1 MKKVL
6 GLILVL
12 AMVLGLVGCSSN
24 STETTAAPA
33 ETGTEAAGTEAAGD
47 TTEAP
52 ATGGTVSVAM
62 VTDTGGVNDKS
73 FNEGAWT
80 GLQLA
85 KQELG
90 IEVKYLESTTETDYA
105 PNLDTLYD
113 EGHDLIIG
121 IGFLMADAI
130 REAAEAHPDQAYAIV
145 DDDTC
150 ADLPNVTCLMFKQAQ
165 ASYLVGAVAGKMSET
180 GNVGFVLGMA
190 SPVMH
195 QFGYGYCAG
204 VLDTNPDAT
213 IQQYNANAFGDSAAG
228 KAAAIT
234 MYTNGADIIY
244 HAAGGTGLGVIEAAS
259 EQGKYAIGVDVDQAY
274 IAPEAVL
281 TSAMKRVDNAVYDIA
296 KQCQEGNIT
305 TGVITYDLASGGV
318 GIAPTQDLLTEEVIA
333 YVEEVEA
340 KILSGEIV
348 VPETQEDFDAKYPDV
363 YTLDDEE

>member
-12 AMVLGLVGCSSN
+12 AMVLGLAGCSSKPAETTAAPTTAAPG
-24 STETTAAPA
+24 TEAADTTAAPA
-33 ETGTEAAGTEAAGD
+33 ETDKTI
-47 TTEAP
+47 
-52 ATGGTVSVAM
+52 SVAM

-73 FNEGAWT
+73 FNEGAWA
-80 GLQLA
+80 GLQKA
-85 KQELG
+85 AADLG
-90 IEVKYLESTTETDYA
+90 IKVKYLESKTETDYA

-121 IGFLMADAI
+121 IGFLMADAV

-145 DDDTC
+145 DDATN

-204 VLDTNPDAT
+204 VLDTNPDAQ
-213 IQQYNANAFGDSAAG
+213 IQQYNANAFGDAAAG
-228 KAAAIT
+228 KAAANS
-234 MYTNGADIIY
+234 MFTNGADVVY
-244 HAAGGTGLGVIEAAS
+244 HAAGGTGIGVIEAAK
-259 EQGKYAIGVDVDQAY
+259 EQGKYAIGVDIDQAY
-274 IAPEAVL
+274 VAPEAVL

-296 KQCQEGNIT
+296 KQCSEGNIV
-305 TGVITYDLASGGV
+305 TGEITYDLASGGV

-348 VPETQEDFDAKYPDV
+348 VPESKEDFDAKYPDV